1 MLPALNEQENLEL
14 AVDRAV
20 EALAGMTDE
29 FEVIV
34 VDDGSTDGTLEVAKE
49 LMRKHGALV
58 RVVVHPVNRGYGAA
72 LRSGFSVTRGDL
84 VFYTDADN
92 QFDIGD
98 LA

>member
-49 LMRKHGALV
+49 LMRKHGVTFHDQAGDA
-58 RVVVHPVNRGYGAA
+58 RVARPRPVGDQNS
-72 LRSGFSVTRGDL
+72 LTRRCMSAGRRDRI
-84 VFYTDADN
+84 FISRA
-92 QFDIGD
+92 
-98 LA
+98 